1 MDETTHVTDIQVIY
15 SEKLLP
21 TIDHC
26 LKGGNVLGPARV
38 RENQFLLVE
47 AERGVLRCPHT
58 ESLEGSPGE
67 TLDSVQ
73 VFKNPFQVV
82 RRKVQKSK
90 SKQSVASKKANNG
103 KQIKVKSA

>member
-47 AERGVLRCPHT
+47 TERGVLRCPHT
-58 ESLEGSPGE
+58 ESLERPPS
-67 TLDSVQ
+67 
-73 VFKNPFQVV
+73 KNL
-82 RRKVQKSK
+82 SK
-90 SKQSVASKKANNG
+90 EYSSLEEKT
-103 KQIKVKSA
+103 

>member
-15 SEKLLP
+15 SEKWLP

-26 LKGGNVLGPARV
+26 LEGGNLLGPAWV
-38 RENQFLLVE
+38 RENKLLLME
-47 AERGVLRCPHT
+47 AERGVLRRPHT
-58 ESLEGSPGE
+58 ESLEGPPGE

-73 VFKNPFQVV
+73 VSTNPFQVV